1 MRRGSIFVVIF
12 ILVAAVVI
20 GASQFL
26 RSQPALE
33 ITVAVD
39 PLARDWVQ
47 QAITNL
53 NATEPIVNAT
63 RRVQFKLLAVD
74 DLDVWQGQQFWTLE
88 DHPDAW
94 IAASSLSVQYASENG
109 LPLTEVAGS
118 LARTPLVWGGYASRV
133 EVITQAGARPLD
145 WTAVAEAAAAEAWAN
160 IGGEAS
166 WQFIKLGFA
175 QPQRKIGGV
184 AVLLSGAAAFNQ
196 TATFTGNALNAAP
209 FREWMLPVIQAVPN
223 FATLGSDPAATM
235 ARGTSTVEIALF
247 PEAQWL
253 LNLRGMMSNE
263 AVVLNYP
270 AYQMVL
276 DFPLNR
282 WESAQTTDEQRA
294 AVDVLRAWLMNDA
307 QQALLGSFGLR
318 PAVGEPAQTEPLFA
332 AGLASGILLA
342 PDYGQQIQPP
352 TRAELQGLIQWAASN
367 Q

>member
-12 ILVAAVVI
+12 ILVAAGVI

-39 PLARDWVQ
+39 PLARDWAQ
-47 QAITNL
+47 QAIASL

-63 RRVQFKLLAVD
+63 RRAQFRLLVVD
-74 DLDVWQGQQFWTLE
+74 DLDVWQGQQSWTP
-88 DHPDAW
+88 DSHPDAW
-94 IAASSLSVQYASENG
+94 IAASSLSTRYARENG
-109 LPLTEVAGS
+109 LPLIEAAAS

-133 EVITQAGARPLD
+133 EVVTRDGARPLD
-145 WTAVAEAAAAEAWAN
+145 WQAVAEAAAAEAWVS

-196 TATFTGNALNAAP
+196 SATFTGNALNNAA
-209 FREWMLPVIQAVPN
+209 FREWLLPVIKAVPN
-223 FATLGSDPAATM
+223 FATLGSDPALAM
-235 ARGTSTVEIALF
+235 ARGPSTVEIALF
-247 PEAQWL
+247 PEALWL
-253 LNLRGMMSNE
+253 LNVNGLTKHE
-263 AVVLNYP
+263 PIVLNYP
-270 AYQMVL
+270 AYQMTL
-276 DFPLNR
+276 DFPMMR
-282 WESAQTTDEQRA
+282 WEDAQTTDDQRA
-294 AVDVLRAWLMNDA
+294 AIELLRGWLTNEA

-318 PAVGEPAQTEPLFA
+318 PAAGEPAQTEPLFA
-332 AGLASGILLA
+332 AGLPYGIQLA
-342 PDYGQQIQPP
+342 PDYGQTVQPP
-352 TRAELQGLIQWAASN
+352 ARPELQGLIQWAASN